1 MATNV
6 SASYQAAIRRQLS
19 REVLPITQRYLVAQQ
34 FAKKEKLEKGAG
46 VTWTATRFNRL
57 PLPAAPLSEGVPP
70 TGEQL
75 TISQVTGVALQ
86 WGDKIT
92 LSDVAV
98 ITTMYDLIQQSKRL
112 LGVQIAEL
120 MERNTYAILMGGAQV
135 NYVNQRGSRANIVA
149 GDVLDVVTINRTFS
163 DLENLGAPFY
173 NGQMEPDVT
182 REIEHGTAAA
192 DKTQKTSDHYVS
204 IVSPLV
210 ENDLRQNSTIV
221 NAWSYCDISKLYINE
236 IGYWA
241 GIHFTKSNMVPHW
254 LGAAAVN
261 GGTATTG
268 GSLVSATAY
277 TIVVTATDAL
287 NLYGEVV
294 IYQHDTAITPGGA
307 NTAIS
312 YVVPSTAGYTY
323 NVYIGAATSSPFNL
337 ATTSTSGVGV
347 PTTGPLTGMATNIA
361 PGSTV
366 LLTGLGAFQVPPAP
380 PATGVTVYPSFVF
393 GNEYFACTVLED
405 VSWTTLFEADK
416 SDPIN
421 QLRVIGYK
429 FFQGYLILNQQ
440 FGCRIESSVSNTG
453 TFG

>member
-221 NAWSYCDISKLYINE
+221 NAWSYSDISKLYINE

-294 IYQHDTAITPGGA
+294 IYQHDTAITPGG
-307 NTAIS
+307 
-312 YVVPSTAGYTY
+312 GEHRDFLC
-323 NVYIGAATSSPFNL
+323 AAVDRRLHLQRLYRGRDEL
-337 ATTSTSGVGV
+337 AVQSRDHFDERRWRADDRAAHRHGDQHRPRLDRAADRPRRLPG
-347 PTTGPLTGMATNIA
+347 A
-361 PGSTV
+361 PGPSRDRRH
-366 LLTGLGAFQVPPAP
+366 GL
-380 PATGVTVYPSFVF
+380 S
-393 GNEYFACTVLED
+393 E
-405 VSWTTLFEADK
+405 
-416 SDPIN
+416 
-421 QLRVIGYK
+421 LRVR
-429 FFQGYLILNQQ
+429 QRILRLHRARRRVLDDLVRGGQERSGQ
-440 FGCRIESSVSNTG
+440 PVAGDRV
-453 TFG
+453 

>member
-1 MATNV
+1 
-6 SASYQAAIRRQLS
+6 LS
-19 REVLPITQRYLVAQQ
+19 REVLPIAQRYLVAQQ

-57 PLPAAPLSEGVPP
+57 PLPQSPLSEGVAPV
-70 TGEQL
+70 GEQL

-86 WGDKIT
+86 WGDLVK

-98 ITTMYDLIQQSKRL
+98 ITTMYDLIQQSKRM
-112 LGVQIAEL
+112 LGVQLAEL

-135 NYVNQRGSRANIVA
+135 NYVNQRGSRASLVA
-149 GDVLDVVTINRTFS
+149 GDVLDVITINRTFS

-173 NGQMEPDVT
+173 NGQLEPDVT

-192 DKTQKTSDHYVS
+192 DKTHKTSDHFVA
-204 IVSPLV
+204 ITSPLV
-210 ENDLRQNSTIV
+210 ENDLRQNATIV
-221 NAWSYCDISKLYINE
+221 NAWSYSDISKLYINE

-254 LGAAAVN
+254 TGAAAPA

-268 GSLVSATAY
+268 GSLSSSTAY
-277 TIVVTATDAL
+277 YTVVTASDSL
-287 NLYGEVV
+287 NLYNEVV
-294 IYQHDTAITPGGA
+294 IYQHDTAITPGGS

-323 NVYIGAATSSPFNL
+323 NVYIGTTTSPVQL
-337 ATTSTSGVGV
+337 ATTNTTGIGV

-366 LLTGLGAFQVPPAP
+366 LLTGLGAYQVPPPA
-380 PATGVTVYPSFVF
+380 PATGVTVYRTFVF
-393 GNEYFACTVLED
+393 GAEYFACTVLED

-416 SDPIN
+416 SDPLN
-421 QLRVIGYK
+421 QLRVVGYK

-440 FGCRIESSVSNTG
+440 FGAGIESSVSNTG